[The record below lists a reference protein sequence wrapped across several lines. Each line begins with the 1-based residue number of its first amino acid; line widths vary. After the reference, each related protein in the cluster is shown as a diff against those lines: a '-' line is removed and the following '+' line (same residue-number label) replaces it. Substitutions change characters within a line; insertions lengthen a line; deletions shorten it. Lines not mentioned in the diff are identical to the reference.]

1 MGVPAWG
8 FTPKISVLFPLK
20 RKLRES
26 KVARCI
32 LILVVSGDREGANL
46 LCRVVLQGRPVEF
59 RSRRVLL

>member
-1 MGVPAWG
+1 M
-8 FTPKISVLFPLK
+8 K